1 MLNGG
6 EVQRGEQKKNGPQR
20 SSFHPLPIVAF
31 FVGGW
36 AAGPISAAAARSP
49 TRPRRPARGCP
60 RCRCRQADRRR
71 PSRSAL
77 PLSACDRGLGR
88 ARTCRRRR
96 WHRRPRGVDAR
107 SWTGSNDSKGSTAS
121 SSGADMEQRYRRA
134 CRARSWASDYHAAV
148 PEGEA
153 IHRTAAALRTALVG
167 RAVLSF
173 EAPYLDGPV
182 PATGRVI
189 ELVES
194 RGWQLD
200 MVWDDGLI
208 LHTNLLLGGAWH
220 LYRAG
225 ERWRKPSSQL
235 RVGLTV
241 DGFSAVCFGAR
252 TVETYREFD
261 THRHPG
267 FGPAGPDLCAASPD
281 LDAAIEALCGYDDFD
296 APIAE
301 VLLDQQVARGVGNVF
316 RSEVLWACQQHPFA
330 PVSMLSRADIQ
341 RVIKIA
347 AEVLHA
353 HLHPRSRGDP
363 RRAPRT
369 RGVRAQRP
377 TLPALRRHGRGA
389 TPRRAEPVALLVP
402 RLPSAS
408 WPTVSSRVGRQSAH
422 GSRIPRQ
429 RSSLPNYRGGA
440 ATRWLAE
447 RQRR

>member
-1 MLNGG
+1 M
-6 EVQRGEQKKNGPQR
+6 
-20 SSFHPLPIVAF
+20 
-31 FVGGW
+31 
-36 AAGPISAAAARSP
+36 
-49 TRPRRPARGCP
+49 
-60 RCRCRQADRRR
+60 
-71 PSRSAL
+71 
-77 PLSACDRGLGR
+77 
-88 ARTCRRRR
+88 
-96 WHRRPRGVDAR
+96 
-107 SWTGSNDSKGSTAS
+107 
-121 SSGADMEQRYRRA
+121 
-134 CRARSWASDYHAAV
+134 

-182 PATGRVI
+182 PAAGRVI

-241 DGFSAVCFGAR
+241 DGFAAVCFGAR

-330 PVSMLSRADIQ
+330 PVSMLSRVDIQ
-341 RVIKIA
+341 RIIKIA

-353 HLHPRSRGDP
+353 HLNPNPEATPDERPGLAVYGRNGQRCPRCGDTVEVRRLGEQGRLLYWCPGCQVHRGPRSAAVSADNRPMDP
-363 RRAPRT
+363 H
-369 RGVRAQRP
+369 
-377 TLPALRRHGRGA
+377 PA
-389 TPRRAEPVALLVP
+389 
-402 RLPSAS
+402 
-408 WPTVSSRVGRQSAH
+408 
-422 GSRIPRQ
+422 
-429 RSSLPNYRGGA
+429 A
-440 ATRWLAE
+440 AKFLAE
-447 RQRR
+447 LPWRRRDTLAG